1 MEGMDFVEVFAL
13 VVKLDSIWLVLNLVT
28 TNNLELE
35 QLDIKMVSL
44 HSDLEEEVYMH
55 QLQGFI
61 EKGK

>member
-1 MEGMDFVEVFAL
+1 MDFVEVFAL